1 MFSQCY
7 KIALLLIMILNTAVC
22 SFLTQKKISL
32 IDDLNQKKPQME
44 PKKNALFFSNRAF
57 LCQFM
62 S

>member
-1 MFSQCY
+1 MLQNSLVINNDSQY
-7 KIALLLIMILNTAVC
+7 HVL
-22 SFLTQKKISL
+22 FLFDPKKISL